1 MATSDKGQDIRHS
14 SGRDVDIV
22 FDKSVFSSVFN
33 KDVRRVY
40 IYKKAERLASALYL
54 IAPAFRDSVSL
65 RTRLESLAV
74 TLTEAASLS
83 GARLAE
89 ALSRELLS
97 LSSLLAMAEA
107 GGLLSRMNGDLII
120 REAQA
125 LLTEVT
131 LYEEPRLALSEPT
144 TFATLAKQAPGATS
158 VPPALPLPRAAH
170 ASMPGSPSRDK
181 GHNSIRQDNLLTFI
195 REKGSVSIKDLAGV
209 VRGVS
214 EKTIQRELQ
223 ALIEGGQIEK
233 RGERRW
239 TTYSASR

>member
-97 LSSLLAMAEA
+97 LSSLLAMAEE
-107 GGLLSRMNGDLII
+107 GR
-120 REAQA
+120 
-125 LLTEVT
+125 
-131 LYEEPRLALSEPT
+131 P
-144 TFATLAKQAPGATS
+144 
-158 VPPALPLPRAAH
+158 
-170 ASMPGSPSRDK
+170 PSR
-181 GHNSIRQDNLLTFI
+181 
-195 REKGSVSIKDLAGV
+195 
-209 VRGVS
+209 
-214 EKTIQRELQ
+214 
-223 ALIEGGQIEK
+223 
-233 RGERRW
+233 
-239 TTYSASR
+239 